1 MIRFIAGIVI
11 AAVVLYLFGF
21 VYWGMGPY
29 GRVIWKHTPNDE
41 AAGAAILA
49 HFPEN
54 GTYYVPGMNEDMEM
68 TTRLMEKGPVAFVHV
83 IAREGRPM
91 MDPSIMV
98 GGFFLNLV
106 VIVLIAVLLKIAA
119 PALPAYAARAGFVAL
134 VGLTVAIFSEGNDA
148 VWWQITWQWK
158 LYQAVYTLGFWLIA
172 GVILAAFIGG
182 EARARTV
189 GETAGGPNPRR

>member
-1 MIRFIAGIVI
+1 
-11 AAVVLYLFGF
+11 
-21 VYWGMGPY
+21 
-29 GRVIWKHTPNDE
+29 
-41 AAGAAILA
+41 
-49 HFPEN
+49 
-54 GTYYVPGMNEDMEM
+54 MNENMEI

-119 PALPAYAARAGFVAL
+119 PALPTYAARAGFVAL

-172 GVILAAFIGG
+172 GVTLAAFIGPDPG
-182 EARARTV
+182 GRAA
-189 GETAGGPNPRR
+189 GANAGGSNPPR